1 MVLWILLISMV
12 LFAATFIGLVKK
24 PKLRYPISIFFLLLA
39 GACSISLMLN
49 DSHHLGMKSITETQT
64 KTLVSTTGKNSPLK
78 LTVYKALGNGKE
90 KVFVYRTADQ
100 PNKNQKTKIDYDV
113 TTKVEHSNVQ
123 TPQVVIQR
131 SRYTY
136 QNDFWK
142 TMFAGLGLNK
152 ETHHYTYIFKV
163 PQNWLVLSTS
173 QLQAMKSQE
182 AAAKAQIKDQVKAQ
196 LPNLVKAQMMKEL
209 QKNPTMNDQQK
220 AQLEKQI
227 TAQQEKQLVAKLEQ
241 QMMGKLMPQL
251 EKESL

>member
-12 LFAATFIGLVKK
+12 LFALTFIGLVRK

-49 DSHHLGMKSITETQT
+49 DSYHLGMKNITETQT
-64 KTLVSTTGKNSPLK
+64 QTLVSTTGKNSSLK
-78 LTVYKALGNGKE
+78 LTIYKALGNGKE
-90 KVFVYRTADQ
+90 KVFIYRTAGQ
-100 PNKNQKTKIDYDV
+100 PTKNQKTKIDYDV
-113 TTKVEHSNVQ
+113 TTKVEHSNIQ

-131 SRYTY
+131 RRYTY

-163 PQNWLVLSTS
+163 PQNWLVLSTN
-173 QLQAMKSQE
+173 QLQKMKMQE
-182 AAAKAQIKDQVKAQ
+182 TVAKAQIKDQVKAQ
-196 LPNLVKAQMMKEL
+196 LPNLVKSQMMKEL
-209 QKNPTMNDQQK
+209 QKNPTISNQQK
-220 AQLEKQI
+220 VQLEKQI

-241 QMMGKLMPQL
+241 QMVDKLVPQL
-251 EKESL
+251 KKESL

>member
-1 MVLWILLISMV
+1 MVLWILLISMI
-12 LFAATFIGLVKK
+12 LFAVTFIGFVKK

-49 DSHHLGMKSITETQT
+49 DSHHLGMKSVTETQT
-64 KTLVSTTGKNSPLK
+64 ENLVSTAGKNSK
-78 LTVYKALGNGKE
+78 INLTVYQPLGNGKE
-90 KVFVYRTADQ
+90 KVFVYRTADK
-100 PNKNQKTKIDYDV
+100 PNKTQKTKIDYDV
-113 TTKVEHSNVQ
+113 TTKIEHSNTK
-123 TPQVVIQR
+123 TPQVEIQR
-131 SRYTY
+131 QCYTY
-136 QNDFWK
+136 KNDFWK
-142 TMFAGLGLNK
+142 MLFAGLGLNK

-173 QLQAMKSQE
+173 QLKEMKKQE
-182 AAAKAQIKDQVKAQ
+182 KAAKTQLKGQVKTQ
-196 LPNLVKAQMMKEL
+196 LPNLVKAEMMKEM
-209 QKNPTMNDQQK
+209 QKNPNMNAQQK

>member
-1 MVLWILLISMV
+1 MCSSNVRSWKSEHDPI
-12 LFAATFIGLVKK
+12 KK
-24 PKLRYPISIFFLLLA
+24 DNA
-39 GACSISLMLN
+39 E
-49 DSHHLGMKSITETQT
+49 TETKTSVYKTGQKQT
-64 KTLVSTTGKNSPLK
+64 LK
-78 LTVYKALGNGKE
+78 LSVYKGRGE
-90 KVFVYRTADQ
+90 GQGKVFVYRTADQ

-142 TMFAGLGLNK
+142 AMFAGLGLNK

-182 AAAKAQIKDQVKAQ
+182 TTAKAQIKDQVKAQ
-196 LPNLVKAQMMKEL
+196 LPNLVKAQMMQEL
-209 QKNPTMNDQQK
+209 LKNPTMNDQQK
-220 AQLEKQI
+220 AQLEKQV

>member
-39 GACSISLMLN
+39 GACSVSLMLN
-49 DSHHLGMKSITETQT
+49 DSHHLGMKNITETQT
-64 KTLVSTTGKNSPLK
+64 KTLVSTTGNNSPLK

-136 QNDFWK
+136 KNDFWK
-142 TMFAGLGLNK
+142 ALFAGLGLNK

-163 PQNWLVLSTS
+163 PQNWFV
-173 QLQAMKSQE
+173 LQATKSQE

-227 TAQQEKQLVAKLEQ
+227 TVQQEKQLVAKLEQ

>member
-142 TMFAGLGLNK
+142 AMFAGLGLNK

-173 QLQAMKSQE
+173 QLQSGSRCKSS
-182 AAAKAQIKDQVKAQ
+182 
-196 LPNLVKAQMMKEL
+196 N
-209 QKNPTMNDQQK
+209 
-220 AQLEKQI
+220 
-227 TAQQEKQLVAKLEQ
+227 
-241 QMMGKLMPQL
+241 
-251 EKESL
+251 